1 MIFTILIAFIF
12 ILDAARTWPPLIKI
26 ENISRHNLRR
36 LKSWNKL
43 NINIFLEK
51 KKSKNRH
58 KININN
64 ETDKSAR
71 KKERG
76 PGAENR

>member
-51 KKSKNRH
+51 KKIQK
-58 KININN
+58 
-64 ETDKSAR
+64 
-71 KKERG
+71 
-76 PGAENR
+76 PP